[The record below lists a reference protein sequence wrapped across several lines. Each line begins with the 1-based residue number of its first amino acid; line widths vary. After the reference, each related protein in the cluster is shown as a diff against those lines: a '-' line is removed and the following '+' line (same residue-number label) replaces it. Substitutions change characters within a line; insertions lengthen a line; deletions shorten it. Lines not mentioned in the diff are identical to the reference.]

1 MVLILDKA
9 LMAEVSG
16 VARNRDEFDQEV

>member
-16 VARNRDEFDQEV
+16 VARSRDEFDQEV